1 MKRILLSLGLSKMKK
16 IDNATR
22 NKINI
27 ITRAEVITGPCI
39 NTKDDALR
47 KLGIDTLSTTNTGA
61 SVKVRL
67 RKCYSN

>member
-1 MKRILLSLGLSKMKK
+1 MEKK
-16 IDNATR
+16 LDNATW
-22 NKINI
+22 NKIMI
-27 ITRAEVITGPCI
+27 ITRTEEITGPCI

-47 KLGIDTLSTTNTGA
+47 KLGIDTQSTTNTGA